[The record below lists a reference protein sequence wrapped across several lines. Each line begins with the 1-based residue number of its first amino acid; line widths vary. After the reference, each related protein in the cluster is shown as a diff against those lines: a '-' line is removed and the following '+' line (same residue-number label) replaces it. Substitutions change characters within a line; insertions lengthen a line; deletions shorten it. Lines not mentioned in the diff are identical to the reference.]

1 LSLVMLNHVLEAAL
15 AFMILLL
22 AMSVAVIARVGPA
35 PATATATTTAES
47 NTGSEA
53 MAPPPGRVMT
63 AMPATALWP
72 GPPSNGLRPPPA
84 PVVRRSSWFAK
95 IRYDGLH
102 ARGRMPRQRPPMPVG
117 PPWGPAA
124 QPPARQPQSSDRWS

>member
-1 LSLVMLNHVLEAAL
+1 VADLSLVMLNHVLEAAL

-22 AMSVAVIARVGPA
+22 AMSLAVIVRVGPA
-35 PATATATTTAES
+35 PATATTES

-53 MAPPPGRVMT
+53 TAPPPGRVMT

-117 PPWGPAA
+117 PPWGPATP
-124 QPPARQPQSSDRWS
+124 PPARQPQSSERWS